1 MIRIFIIQKVIYIYS
16 EEPINKNKQDQNNKG
31 LNLLIIAK

>member
-16 EEPINKNKQDQNNKG
+16 EESINKNKQDQNNKG